1 MELYQYRAMD
11 EVGRIRQGRLSA
23 PNLEDLESRLQRM
36 GLDLISCKPVGARTL
51 RLYSRTIT
59 RRDLIN
65 FCFQLEQLTS
75 AGVPLL
81 QGLTDVRDTMDN
93 PSFREIISSVIDRI
107 VEGKNLSGALDEF
120 PRVFDAVFVN
130 LIRVGEQSG
139 ELSEILRDLTETLKW
154 QDELAS
160 RTKKVLMYPA
170 FVGTVVMAVVFF
182 LMIYLVPQLVK
193 FITSMEGTLP
203 LHTRALLA
211 VSGFF
216 QEYWWVLI
224 GAPPLAIGVTQ
235 MAARRNAHMRLRL
248 DDMKLRVW
256 FIGDILRKL
265 ILARF
270 SRIFALMYRSGVPVL
285 EILAVSGRFAGN
297 TSVERA
303 IAMARD
309 QIAQGESI
317 SRAFESTDL
326 FPPLVLR
333 MISVGETTGAL
344 DRALNNIGYFYDRD
358 VKERIDKLEAMVEPA
373 MTVILGVILAWI
385 MLAVLGPI
393 YDLVSKIK
401 A

>member
-23 PNLEDLESRLQRM
+23 PNLDDLESRLQRM

-51 RLYSRTIT
+51 RLYSRNIT

-81 QGLTDVRDTMDN
+81 QGLTDVRDTLDN
-93 PSFREIISSVIDRI
+93 STFREIVSSVIDRI
-107 VEGKNLSGALDEF
+107 VEGKNLSGALEEF
-120 PRVFDAVFVN
+120 PRIFDPVFVN

-170 FVGTVVMAVVFF
+170 FVGTVVMGVVFF
-182 LMIYLVPQLVK
+182 LMIYLVPQLVR

-203 LHTRALLA
+203 LHTRVLLA

-224 GAPPLAIGVTQ
+224 GAPPLVIGLAQ
-235 MAARRNAHMRLRL
+235 MGASRNAEFRLRL
-248 DDMKLRVW
+248 DDTKLRIW

-270 SRIFALMYRSGVPVL
+270 ARVFALMYRSGVPVL
-285 EILAVSGRFAGN
+285 EILAVSGRFTGN
-297 TSVERA
+297 ASVEQA
-303 IAMARD
+303 IALARE

-317 SRAFESTDL
+317 SRAFESTAL